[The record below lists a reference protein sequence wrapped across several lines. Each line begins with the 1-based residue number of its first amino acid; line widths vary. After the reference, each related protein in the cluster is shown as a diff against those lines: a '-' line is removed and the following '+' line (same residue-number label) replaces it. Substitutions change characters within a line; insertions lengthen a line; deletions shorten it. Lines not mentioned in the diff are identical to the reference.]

1 MQKANKKSIEH
12 KYRETQQ
19 VDIEDV
25 RAMARDYENKIKRL
39 KFLLND
45 EKAKFNKR
53 HQELWHNA
61 TCAISYTN
69 RFIHVFSKQL
79 DKITVDSLK
88 ELEQYLEEHKVY
100 W

>member
-1 MQKANKKSIEH
+1 MTKATKKSIEH

-25 RAMARDYENKIKRL
+25 RAMVQDYENKIKRL

-45 EKAKFNKR
+45 TKRKFDKR
-53 HQELWHNA
+53 YTELWHNA
-61 TCAISYTN
+61 TYSQSYVNHFVRIFRERPDTLT
-69 RFIHVFSKQL
+69 QEAL
-79 DKITVDSLK
+79 DN
-88 ELEQYLEEHKVY
+88 LEKYLEDHKVY

>member
-1 MQKANKKSIEH
+1 MKATKKSIEH

-25 RAMARDYENKIKRL
+25 RAMVIEYENKIKRL

-45 EKAKFNKR
+45 AIDKFDKR
-53 HQELWHNA
+53 YTELWQNA
-61 TCAISYTN
+61 TYSQSYVNHFVRIFRERPDTLT
-69 RFIHVFSKQL
+69 KEAL
-79 DKITVDSLK
+79 DN
-88 ELEQYLEEHKVY
+88 LEKYLEDHKVY